1 MDSVLITG
9 ASGFIGI
16 NLVKKFSSKNKVIC
30 LSRGNDFKKKSL
42 IYNHK
47 NILWETYNPFDS
59 KDISRILN
67 KHKPKEIIHTAGL
80 INGSKKELEIANEL
94 STSYLIE
101 AINDSNVSPIL
112 IFISSVSSILK
123 TNYGKSK
130 LNSENEIIKYKKNK
144 LLILRLSM
152 VYGKGSKSNL
162 YLFEKLLKKYP
173 IVPVPYSKTILL
185 QPLFVDD
192 ISQIISSFIEGNGKD
207 RKIYTVSGPDRLNL
221 IDIVRIL
228 KLVS

>member
-1 MDSVLITG
+1 
-9 ASGFIGI
+9 
-16 NLVKKFSSKNKVIC
+16 
-30 LSRGNDFKKKSL
+30 
-42 IYNHK
+42 
-47 NILWETYNPFDS
+47 
-59 KDISRILN
+59 
-67 KHKPKEIIHTAGL
+67 
-80 INGSKKELEIANEL
+80 
-94 STSYLIE
+94 
-101 AINDSNVSPIL
+101 
-112 IFISSVSSILK
+112 
-123 TNYGKSK
+123 
-130 LNSENEIIKYKKNK
+130 
-144 LLILRLSM
+144 M

-228 KLVS
+228 KLKSGNKAYIIPIPLFLIKRIKQQDSMIHILVML